1 MRVCLLVLFAL
12 VAVALAADDD
22 EKSSKNLRVEVMKRV
37 VAVQKFFKE
46 DPLGVK
52 IGEQMVDLLEILK
65 QGKCTCFLTNS
76 YHMLLFESRLRLRKR
91 LADYLTKLEA

>member
-1 MRVCLLVLFAL
+1 MKVCLLVLFAL
-12 VAVALAADDD
+12 VAVALAADD
-22 EKSSKNLRVEVMKRV
+22 EVEVMKRV

-65 QGKCTCFLTNS
+65 QGKCTCFLTNN
-76 YHMLLFESRLRLRKR
+76 Y
-91 LADYLTKLEA
+91 